1 MLKYATRLRGKFK
14 NVLTLVNA
22 KDSEMTG
29 EQFLNNF
36 QDLIVDSGDTDI
48 QFGPSTYLD
57 FYNKMYKHEPL
68 QSSEGWLIDLYRVD

>member
-1 MLKYATRLRGKFK
+1 
-14 NVLTLVNA
+14 
-22 KDSEMTG
+22 MTG

-36 QDLIVDSGDTDI
+36 QDLILDAGETDI

-57 FYNKMYKHEPL
+57 FYNKMYRHEPL